1 MKEAQSIVGIL
12 RTVGAILTDDHFV
25 LTSGKHS
32 DIYINKDALYPHTQQ
47 TSQVGE
53 LFAQK
58 AKDLA
63 VDVVVGPALGGI
75 ILSQWTAYHL
85 SVLSGK
91 EVLGVY
97 AEKGPEKT
105 FMLTR
110 GYDALVRG
118 KRVLV
123 VEDLTSTGGSVKRVV
138 DAVMACGGTVVS
150 VGVMLNRDPEHVTS
164 EVMGVPFFALGELVV
179 KAYEESDLPVEIAK
193 RPINTKIGH
202 GKKYLAMKES
212 SQ

>member
-1 MKEAQSIVGIL
+1 MEETQTIVSIL
-12 RTVGAILTDDHFV
+12 RSVGAILTDDHFV

-32 DIYINKDALYPHTQQ
+32 DTYINKDALYPHT
-47 TSQVGE
+47 SQASAVGE
-53 LFAQK
+53 LFAK
-58 AKDLA
+58 RALDLD

-85 SVLSGK
+85 SKLAMK
-91 EVLGVY
+91 EVFGVY

-105 FMLTR
+105 FLLTR
-110 GYDALVRG
+110 GYDALVKG

-138 DAVMACGGTVVS
+138 DAVIACGGNVVS

-164 EVMGVPFFALGELVV
+164 EAMGVPFFALGELVV
-179 KAYEESDLPVEIAK
+179 KAYEERELPEEIAK
-193 RPINTKIGH
+193 RPVNTKIGH
-202 GKKYLAMKES
+202 GKKYLEAKGR
-212 SQ
+212 